1 MKKSQGLNTSSKV
14 SDVLKNGNVVWRQ
27 DLVARYPLL
36 GSVVSLNSVGSID
49 TLEWRDNVGVVKP
62 FSVNAVWQALRP
74 REDKITWVDVV
85 WFPNCIPRH
94 AFKLWLIIKR
104 KLKTQDLLRSW
115 DVSGNL
121 ATNFPLCDSIPDSH
135 AHLFFDYIFLKQV
148 WNRVKDWDGLSN
160 VAPSIDLIIDV
171 IIPITKRRTLKCVIS
186 KLVVVAAAYFIWHER
201 NYRLFKKA
209 KRSKDQVVDC
219 ILSSVRLKL
228 FSCRFM

>member
-1 MKKSQGLNTSSKV
+1 MFG
-14 SDVLKNGNVVWRQ
+14 
-27 DLVARYPLL
+27 
-36 GSVVSLNSVGSID
+36 
-49 TLEWRDNVGVVKP
+49 
-62 FSVNAVWQALRP
+62 QALRP

-121 ATNFPLCDSIPDSH
+121 ATNCPLCDSIPDSH
-135 AHLFFDYIFLKQV
+135 AHLFFDYVFSKQV
-148 WNRVKDWDGLSN
+148 WNQVKDWDGLSN

-201 NYRLFKKA
+201 EFSLSVRKA
-209 KRSKDQVVDC
+209 KSKDQVVDC